1 MPPGMLAYP
10 MAIVLILPRSYLP
23 YAEILHSLFEGK
35 QMPKTTMLRSWAREV
50 GVSAT
55 GLARLLDVSV
65 WTVYSWRRDDV
76 AACEPADWRARLIL
90 GLEREVAQL
99 RARDSAERG
108 GDRSRASRRDRAA
121 RAGRAEPTAR
131 P

>member
-1 MPPGMLAYP
+1 
-10 MAIVLILPRSYLP
+10 
-23 YAEILHSLFEGK
+23 
-35 QMPKTTMLRSWAREV
+35 MPKANKVRSWAREV
-50 GVSAT
+50 GVSAR
-55 GLARLLDVSV
+55 GVARLLDVSI
-65 WTVYSWRRDDV
+65 WTVLAWRRDDV
-76 AACEPADWRARLIL
+76 AACEPSDWRERVIL

-131 P
+131 R